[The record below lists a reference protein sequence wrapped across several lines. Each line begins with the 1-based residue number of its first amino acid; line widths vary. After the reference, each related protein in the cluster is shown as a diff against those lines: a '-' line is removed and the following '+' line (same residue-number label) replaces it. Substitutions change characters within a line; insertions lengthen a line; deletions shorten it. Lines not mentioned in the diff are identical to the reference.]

1 MYMKKVI
8 ICFLAITLVCSFAMG
23 VDAVQQTSGNS
34 YYFENRGIEVV
45 FSADSAFNE
54 EQQQRIAEILAND
67 ITQVEGRSWCWL
79 LGHEYISDAVSVITH
94 GVRDTNPR
102 CIERFYEITTCANCN
117 YYDEELLSTIY
128 VDCCPAE

>member
-1 MYMKKVI
+1 MKRLFV
-8 ICFLAITLVCSFAMG
+8 CFLTTIMVCSFAMG
-23 VDAVQQTSGNS
+23 VDAVQQTNGTS
-34 YYFENRGIEVV
+34 YYFVNKNIEVI
-45 FSADSAFNE
+45 FDADSAFDD

-67 ITQVEGRSWCWL
+67 TVPVEGRSWCWL

-102 CIERFYEITTCANCN
+102 CIRQFYEVTTCANCN
-117 YYDEELLSTIY
+117 YYSEELLSTVY